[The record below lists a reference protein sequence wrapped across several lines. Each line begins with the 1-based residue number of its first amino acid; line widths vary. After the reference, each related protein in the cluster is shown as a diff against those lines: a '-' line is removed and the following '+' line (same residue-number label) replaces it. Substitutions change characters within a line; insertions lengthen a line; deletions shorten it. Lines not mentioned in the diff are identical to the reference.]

1 MDKMHGEVGH
11 YCDGGCAGYA
21 MGGTVTEE
29 KDASIIP
36 EDIKDYVRAVHKDQR
51 ESRPDENWR
60 IARSESKNPEVAPYK
75 KNEDAEPVDDSAIR
89 MARGGVVPGYSDG
102 AFPDMDAI
110 DSEIAPQGTGILTPS
125 PDANAP
131 QPIVPDIPAAPTP
144 PPAAPVVKAAPSIS
158 DLPALPAAPS
168 LPSMTDADYVTQ
180 AEKML
185 GTQPG
190 QQSDILKA
198 LGQAQQR
205 GSIGTAIAGLG
216 DAIAQGGT
224 LGKVNPGG
232 AQRSQELIQNR
243 TTQGLEGLKS
253 LQANKEKATE
263 LAQKLEAQD
272 PNSPVSKYAQK
283 AYGDV
288 GKKIGI
294 DLSHASASLI
304 ADVTGK
310 GVQEL
315 SDEAQLAVRKE
326 GLDIQRG
333 TLEQAKEANRT
344 QREIERDRL
353 DAETANQRAQRGESD
368 QKMSTEA
375 GHDIATRTLGRKLTD
390 TILPYSATA
399 KADAR
404 TEAIAA
410 GAKPFDSEEQAKA
423 ANLPKGTRVYITGR
437 GYATVH

>member
-1 MDKMHGEVGH
+1 M
-11 YCDGGCAGYA
+11 
-21 MGGTVTEE
+21 
-29 KDASIIP
+29 
-36 EDIKDYVRAVHKDQR
+36 
-51 ESRPDENWR
+51 
-60 IARSESKNPEVAPYK
+60 
-75 KNEDAEPVDDSAIR
+75 
-89 MARGGVVPGYSDG
+89 
-102 AFPDMDAI
+102 
-110 DSEIAPQGTGILTPS
+110 
-125 PDANAP
+125 
-131 QPIVPDIPAAPTP
+131 
-144 PPAAPVVKAAPSIS
+144 
-158 DLPALPAAPS
+158 
-168 LPSMTDADYVTQ
+168 
-180 AEKML
+180 
-185 GTQPG
+185 
-190 QQSDILKA
+190 KA

-390 TILPYSATA
+390 TFLPYSATA

-404 TEAIAA
+404 TEAIAS